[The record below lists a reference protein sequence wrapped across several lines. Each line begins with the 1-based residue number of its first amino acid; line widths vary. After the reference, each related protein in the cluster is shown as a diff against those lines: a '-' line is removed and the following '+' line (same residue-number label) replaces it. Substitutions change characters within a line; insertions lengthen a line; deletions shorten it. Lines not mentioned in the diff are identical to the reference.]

1 MGEMPL
7 RCYVKLDQLHIQHL
21 RIIDDVR
28 LSFDH
33 TNIFVGPN
41 GQGKTTILEAIFL
54 LAFTKSLRTN
64 KEKEAIQYQKPQAF
78 VWGKV
83 DDGEYQ
89 TEYQVTLKS
98 ESKLTS
104 INQDDILKISDY
116 VGNIPVVLFSPDDL
130 ELIKGEPGVRRRFFD
145 LDVGQTNKYY
155 LHELMVYR
163 QLLKRRNDQLRQ
175 GKTNDDYMMVLTE
188 RLALY
193 GEQIVEKRFEFINQ
207 LTPFIQEV
215 HAILSNQLEQVTIE
229 YHPKYQGRLFQDLN
243 DKFAND
249 LQTQTTSI
257 GPHRD
262 DFEIQLNGKDI
273 SRFGSQGQQRSVV
286 LSMKLGLAKYIE
298 SIKRTPPLL
307 LLDDVF
313 SELDTM
319 RMSALLQVLPA
330 NTQTFITTTT
340 LEVVDASK
348 QANASIYYVDAGKVT
363 KQ

>member
-1 MGEMPL
+1 M
-7 RCYVKLDQLHIQHL
+7 KLDQLHIQHL
-21 RIIDDVR
+21 RNIDDAT
-28 LSFDH
+28 LEFDH

-54 LAFTKSLRTN
+54 LAFTKSLRTTR
-64 KEKEAIQYQKPQAF
+64 EKEAIQYQKPQAM
-78 VWGKV
+78 VWGQV
-83 DDGEYQ
+83 MDGDYH
-89 TEYQVTLKS
+89 TEYQIILKPDA
-98 ESKLTS
+98 KTTS
-104 INQDDILKISDY
+104 INKDEINKISDY
-116 VGNIPVVLFSPDDL
+116 VGHVPVVLFSPDDL

-155 LHELMVYR
+155 LQELMMYR

-175 GKTNDDYMMVLTE
+175 GKANDDYMMILTE

-193 GEQIVEKRFEFINQ
+193 GEQIVEKRYEFIDQ
-207 LTPFIQEV
+207 LIPFVQEI
-215 HAILSNQLEQVTIE
+215 HAILSDQKELITIE
-229 YHPKYQGRLFQDLN
+229 YHPKYQGTLFQDLN
-243 DKFAND
+243 EKYGMD
-249 LQTQTTSI
+249 LQTQSTSI

-262 DFEIQLNGKDI
+262 DFEIQMNGKDI
-273 SRFGSQGQQRSVV
+273 SKFGSQGQQRTVV

-298 SIKRTPPLL
+298 SIKNTPPLL

-313 SELDTM
+313 SELDKT
-319 RMSALLQVLPA
+319 RMNALLQVLPS

>member
-1 MGEMPL
+1 
-7 RCYVKLDQLHIQHL
+7 VKLDQLHIQHL
-21 RIIDDVR
+21 RNLDDVR
-28 LSFDH
+28 LTLDH

-64 KEKEAIQYQKPQAF
+64 KEKEAIQHQRPQAS
-78 VWGKV
+78 VWGQV
-83 DDGEYQ
+83 MEGDYV
-89 TEYQVTLKS
+89 TEYQITIKNDYKV
-98 ESKLTS
+98 TS
-104 INQDDILKISDY
+104 INRDEIHKISDY
-116 VGNIPVVLFSPDDL
+116 VGHVPVVLFSPDDL

-145 LDVGQTNKYY
+145 LDVGQTSKYY
-155 LHELMVYR
+155 LHELMMYR

-175 GKTNDDYMMVLTE
+175 GQTNDEYMMLLTE

-193 GEQIVEKRFEFINQ
+193 GEQIVEKRFEFIHQ
-207 LTPFIQEV
+207 LIPFIQGV
-215 HAILSNQLEQVTIE
+215 HSVLSNQKEIVTIE
-229 YHPKYQGRLFQDLN
+229 YHPKYQGTLFQDLN
-243 DKFAND
+243 EKFAMD
-249 LQTQTTSI
+249 LQAQSTSI

-273 SRFGSQGQQRSVV
+273 SKYGSQGQQRSVV
-286 LSMKLGLAKYIE
+286 LSIKLGLAKYIE
-298 SIKRTPPLL
+298 SIKHTAPLL

-313 SELDTM
+313 SELDET
-319 RMSALLQVLPA
+319 RMNALLKVLPS

-340 LEVVDASK
+340 LDVVDPSK

>member
-1 MGEMPL
+1 
-7 RCYVKLDQLHIQHL
+7 VKLDQLHIRHL
-21 RIIDDVR
+21 RNLDDVR
-28 LSFDH
+28 LTFDH

-64 KEKEAIQYQKPQAF
+64 KEKEAIQYQRPQAS
-78 VWGKV
+78 VWGQV
-83 DDGEYQ
+83 MEGDYV
-89 TEYQVTLKS
+89 TEYQITLKN
-98 ESKLTS
+98 ESKVTS
-104 INQDDILKISDY
+104 INQDEIHKISDY
-116 VGNIPVVLFSPDDL
+116 VGHVPVVLFSPDDL

-145 LDVGQTNKYY
+145 LDVGQTSKYY
-155 LHELMVYR
+155 LHELMMYR

-175 GKTNDDYMMVLTE
+175 GQTNDEYMMLLTE

-193 GEQIVEKRFEFINQ
+193 GEQIVEKRFEFIHQ
-207 LTPFIQEV
+207 LMPFIQEV
-215 HAILSNQLEQVTIE
+215 HSVLSNQKEIVTIE
-229 YHPKYQGRLFQDLN
+229 YHPKYQGSLFQDLN
-243 DKFAND
+243 EKFAMD
-249 LQTQTTSI
+249 HQAQSTSI

-273 SRFGSQGQQRSVV
+273 SKYGSQGQQRSVV
-286 LSMKLGLAKYIE
+286 LSIKLGLAKYIE
-298 SIKRTPPLL
+298 SSKHTAPLL

-313 SELDTM
+313 SELDEM
-319 RMSALLQVLPA
+319 RMNALLKVLPS

-340 LEVVDASK
+340 LDVVAPSK

>member
-1 MGEMPL
+1 
-7 RCYVKLDQLHIQHL
+7 
-21 RIIDDVR
+21 
-28 LSFDH
+28 
-33 TNIFVGPN
+33 
-41 GQGKTTILEAIFL
+41 
-54 LAFTKSLRTN
+54 
-64 KEKEAIQYQKPQAF
+64 
-78 VWGKV
+78 
-83 DDGEYQ
+83 
-89 TEYQVTLKS
+89 
-98 ESKLTS
+98 
-104 INQDDILKISDY
+104 
-116 VGNIPVVLFSPDDL
+116 
-130 ELIKGEPGVRRRFFD
+130 
-145 LDVGQTNKYY
+145 
-155 LHELMVYR
+155 
-163 QLLKRRNDQLRQ
+163 
-175 GKTNDDYMMVLTE
+175 
-188 RLALY
+188 LALY